1 MKKIIL
7 IGIVVTLLSALACR
21 KPAEVIETSSLPT
34 NEPTAS
40 ATPLQTD
47 NSGAANPTVMPMEDR
62 FEYGIPHDRLVLY
75 NVEKYL
81 LLASSIEL
89 DDAECEEFLYKNFF
103 ASGIETKADAI
114 KALEDINSLPFIPID
129 GFEFKYFEFDY
140 SKNCFFVR
148 FRDKA
153 DEARFFG
160 FEVALTS
167 SDSEAERRELA
178 QYDSF
183 VELPETRSSEL
194 KYLARSWVGETGDP
208 NYPYT
213 IRNFTTSIRSHKI
226 KMQTNLSEKEVVDI
240 LANCEIIT
248 MDEYAKKANP

>member
-1 MKKIIL
+1 MKRIIL
-7 IGIVVTLLSALACR
+7 IGTAVTLLSAIACR
-21 KPAEVIETSSLPT
+21 KPADVVDTPSLPT
-34 NEPTAS
+34 
-40 ATPLQTD
+40 
-47 NSGAANPTVMPMEDR
+47 ANPTVAPTEDH
-62 FEYGIPHDRLVLY
+62 FKYGIPHDRLVLY
-75 NVEKYL
+75 NVEEYL
-81 LLASSIEL
+81 LLASSVDL
-89 DDAECEEFLYKNFF
+89 DDAECEEFLSKNFF

-183 VELPETRSSEL
+183 VELPETRSPEL

-240 LANCEIIT
+240 LANCEFTT
-248 MDEYAKKANP
+248 MDEYAKKAKP